1 MSHLIELIEAKVPVR
16 DIVLAINSMNR
27 VELEAAAKNLNDNH
41 VTLLGSWTVKSLRSA
56 GVETRLHQGGLLLFY
71 KLATKQDGRTGMFE
85 KVCEELDIATNRA
98 YDHIKVFEC
107 WSKDLLAEPELMQW
121 FRTVSLRLLAMDR
134 VPQSPR
140 DKAIE
145 IARSGE
151 LVDEKRA
158 RELIG
163 KYVDDAEQ
171 EPVPVTPRKK
181 AAAKNVRAQGRKR
194 RGPPAKEVFRH
205 TEKDT
210 RVIIESANPKAKTN
224 PALYIPIL
232 ERALAAYR
240 NLCNVAGPDLEDLNL
255 V

>member
-1 MSHLIELIEAKVPVR
+1 MSHLIDLIEADTPVKE
-16 DIVLAINSMNR
+16 IILAINSMTK
-27 VELEAAAKNLNDNH
+27 VDLEAAAKNLNDNH
-41 VTLLGSWTVKSLRSA
+41 VTRLGSWTVKSLRSA

-71 KLATKQDGRTGMFE
+71 LLATKQDGRTGLFDN
-85 KVCEELDIATNRA
+85 VCQELGIATNQA
-98 YDHIKVFEC
+98 YDRIRVFEY
-107 WSKDLLAEPELMQW
+107 WSKSLLAEPELMQW
-121 FRTVSLRLLAMDR
+121 FRTVSLRLLAMER
-134 VPQSPR
+134 VPQSAR
-140 DKAIE
+140 DEAIE

-158 RELIG
+158 KELIG
-163 KYVDDAEQ
+163 KYVDDVEQ

-181 AAAKNVRAQGRKR
+181 AAAKNVRAPGRKR

-205 TEKDT
+205 TEEDT

-240 NLCNVAGPDLEDLNL
+240 NLCDVAGPDLEDLNL